1 LNAAADNVKKIS
13 HRTLVGAL
21 ARGPSYREAKGGALT
36 FPLTV
41 CGVGPF
47 PHRNLERAV
56 AYLLAAFTA
65 GTRQI
70 NRLHFSVH
78 RVRHPHPQEITV
90 KTLSAF
96 VLLAIFTIVPLAQI
110 PPPPGMPPA
119 AQAQQAF
126 AIVQAQ
132 SMIITSQA
140 QLQGMIASQAMMLN
154 SSMAR
159 SIFLTQAA
167 SLQAQVAGRQGS
179 MFSAQAAAI
188 TAMQHSF
195 ALQKQLQVQS
205 AILSMR
211 SRGIENAS
219 AMQKAVQLSSLDHA
233 SFQRTAMLHVR
244 LLRHQAGIRP
254 DKPHPS
260 KIQRNRRLPR
270 RPRNPLNRRR

>member
-188 TAMQHSF
+188 SAMQHSF

-211 SRGIENAS
+211 SVS
-219 AMQKAVQLSSLDHA
+219 
-233 SFQRTAMLHVR
+233 VR
-244 LLRHQAGIRP
+244 P
-254 DKPHPS
+254 TTF
-260 KIQRNRRLPR
+260 
-270 RPRNPLNRRR
+270 